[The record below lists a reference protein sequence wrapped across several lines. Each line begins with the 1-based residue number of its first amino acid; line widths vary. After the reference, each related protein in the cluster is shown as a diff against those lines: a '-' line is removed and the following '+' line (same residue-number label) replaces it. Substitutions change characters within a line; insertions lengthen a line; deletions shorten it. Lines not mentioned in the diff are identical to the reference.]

1 MLLKLK
7 VLFVLAEA
15 WPVAK
20 TGGLGDVGP
29 ALARAL
35 IDAGAEVRLLMPAY
49 RGAAKKLKAKAVGE
63 AFRPLAAC
71 EPVQL
76 LKGRLPEFGIP
87 TWLVHSPSLYER
99 PGTPYGDEHGHD
111 WPDNPERFGVLC
123 RVASMFG
130 RGRGLDGW
138 KADVIHGHDWH
149 AGLASAYVALDEQ
162 ATAATAFT
170 IHNLAYQGNFDR
182 QVRPLL
188 EIGAPAFQMDGLE
201 FYGHF
206 SFMKAG
212 LWYSDRLTTV
222 SPTYARQILEPSYG
236 CGMDGL
242 LRHRSD
248 RLSGILNGVDHH
260 FWDPRRDSLL
270 PAAFGPG
277 EMEGKARCKQ
287 TLQARLGL
295 PEDAHAPLVGM
306 VGRMAHQKGWDLLID
321 AIPGLADAGLQ
332 FALVGSGDEALEARL
347 RELAAARPASVAL
360 FSGYDEAL
368 AHQVF
373 AGADLFAVP
382 SRFEPAGLT
391 QMYAQCYGTPPVVR
405 RTGGLVDTVTE
416 ASPEAVADGSGT
428 GFFFDAASPEA
439 LAGALQRAAGLLRD
453 QPATWRRI
461 QENGM
466 RRDFSWDR
474 AAGDY
479 MTVYEKAIDARRTRV

>member
-1 MLLKLK
+1 MPLKLK

-35 IDAGAEVRLLMPAY
+35 IDVGAEVRLLIPAY
-49 RGAAKKLKAKAVGE
+49 RGAAAKLEAEAVG
-63 AFRPLAAC
+63 APFRPLAASHR
-71 EPVQL
+71 VRL
-76 LKGRLPEFGIP
+76 LKGRLPEYGIP
-87 TWLVHSPSLYER
+87 TWLLDCPPLYHR

-111 WPDNPERFGVLC
+111 WPDNAERFGVLC
-123 RVASMFG
+123 AAASMFA
-130 RGRGLDGW
+130 RGSGVDGW

-149 AGLASAYVALDEQ
+149 AGLASAYVALDGE

-170 IHNLAYQGNFDR
+170 VHNLAYQGNFDR
-182 QVRPLL
+182 QVRPML
-188 EIGAPAFQMDGLE
+188 EIEAPAFHMDGLE
-201 FYGHF
+201 FHGHF

-222 SPTYARQILEPSYG
+222 SPTYARQILEPAYG

-277 EMEGKARCKQ
+277 DLKGKARCKQ
-287 TLQARLGL
+287 ALQEKLGL
-295 PEDAHAPLVGM
+295 PGDPRSPLVGM
-306 VGRMAHQKGWDLLID
+306 VGRMAHQKGWDLLIEALPD
-321 AIPGLADAGLQ
+321 LAEKGLQ

-347 RELAAARPASVAL
+347 RELAAARPDSVAL
-360 FSGYDEAL
+360 FSGYDEAV
-368 AHQVF
+368 AHLVF

-416 ASPEAVADGSGT
+416 ATPEAVADGTGT
-428 GFFFDAASPEA
+428 GFFFDAATAAALAEA
-439 LAGALQRAAGLLRD
+439 LGRAAALLRD
-453 QPATWRRI
+453 DPLTWRRI

-466 RRDFSWDR
+466 RRDFSWDQ
-474 AAGDY
+474 AAGQY
-479 MTVYEKAIDARRTRV
+479 MEVYEKAIEDRRARV